1 MHFGL
6 RKIGIYEKSRKKY
19 NFASAQWESWE
30 CYDTEEFY
38 FSFCYMNRGLKDH
51 RKQCDHRWGCGGS
64 CGCPRSVEFS
74 PFPRFQQVSR
84 DAQIQIP
91 EIDKVT

>member
-1 MHFGL
+1 MHFDL
-6 RKIGIYEKSRKKY
+6 RKIGIYEKSRKKN
-19 NFASAQWESWE
+19 NFARSEKARE

-38 FSFCYMNRGLKDH
+38 FPFCYMNRGLKDH
-51 RKQCDHRWGCGGS
+51 RKKCDHRWGCGG
-64 CGCPRSVEFS
+64 GRAVVLGLVKFS